1 VRGLAVGCAAALLIV
16 VLAAGAP
23 GAAGQTPPPQAQQ
36 QTPPRFESRVEVGL
50 VTADVTVVDRDGR
63 PVTDLTTADF
73 SVRVDGKP
81 RTIASLQF
89 VAQEAAPAR
98 PAPAAEDETPDL
110 VSSNESVGVGRL
122 ITFVIDQ
129 SNIRVGGGRAALR
142 TAERFLETLTPA
154 DRVAVFGVP
163 PPGPRVPF
171 TNDLDRVREALQRS
185 AGQAPM
191 SDFSQY
197 RIGKGEAMDI
207 VRGDQ
212 QTFQSVVAR
221 ECTDAGDP
229 MCPDTIELECQR
241 IVADIRMRARASIS
255 SVESVL
261 EQLGTIPGPK
271 TVVLI
276 SEGLTTE
283 QGVSDVSRIGELA
296 AKAQV
301 SLYALRLAVGSFD
314 ASEARRGPTSS
325 LDQRLAIEG
334 LETLAGVAK
343 GAVFNVVGSGEGIF
357 ERVTR
362 EISGYYLLAFEPTDE
377 DNDGKPHDIRVDVNR
392 DGVTVR
398 ARREFR
404 VTEEAAARA
413 PDSEALAEALGT
425 PLVRGDVPMRLT
437 TYNFKDAGSS
447 KVRLLISAEIGRD
460 HQVAEERALAFALF
474 DRQGR
479 VLDSGMQHA
488 TLFPRDGANPSPFV
502 YDGTLLVEPGDYVLK
517 LAVVDNEGRVG
528 TIEHNVHAALGEAG
542 PIRTGDLVIGT
553 RSRNART
560 LRLPT
565 GARVAGRAFSFI
577 ELYADRDRD
586 LSAATVTIEVSDSA
600 DGPALVSSLAP
611 FTSVETEGQRQ
622 ALAELDLG
630 VLPPGPYVVRA
641 RILVGER
648 QVGVIARP
656 FAIEASAAPAP
667 AAAPVAPG
675 RPAAPAAGSGRS
687 AVPYGV
693 PMAALDAASLVDTFS
708 RDPLFEPA
716 AVGAFLDELVAA
728 LPPGA
733 VPPALEAAL
742 VEARAGR
749 LEAAA
754 DQAKGEVRHPLTTF
768 LRGLNLLQKGD
779 IEAAGS
785 FFRST
790 LQAAPGAFSP
800 MVYLA
805 ACYAAGGRDDEAA
818 GAWQTSL
825 LGLDDSPLVFQYL
838 ADAAMRSGNGAM
850 AVESLQ
856 EALAAWPDDARF
868 SRRLAAA
875 LLLFGR
881 PEEGLETLDRHL
893 EAHPDDERAWYM
905 GVQAVFALRVSG
917 RATGTPADDL
927 ARARRYADG
936 YERLGGVNM
945 ALVRAWL
952 AYLEK
957 QVED

>member
-1 VRGLAVGCAAALLIV
+1 VRGLAVLL
-16 VLAAGAP
+16 LAGFAVAAP
-23 GAAGQTPPPQAQQ
+23 GRGQTPPQDP

-63 PVTDLTTADF
+63 PVTGLTAADF
-73 SVRVDGKP
+73 SVRVDGQP
-81 RTIASLQF
+81 RAVASLQF
-89 VAQEAAPAR
+89 VAQEAVAPEAAAEEAGAPAL
-98 PAPAAEDETPDL
+98 A
-110 VSSNESVGVGRL
+110 SSNESAGVGRL
-122 ITFVIDQ
+122 ITFVVDQ

-142 TAERFLETLTPA
+142 TAERFLDTLTAA

-171 TNDLDRVREALQRS
+171 TNDFDRVREALRRS
-185 AGQAPM
+185 NGQAPGT
-191 SDFSQY
+191 DNTQY

-207 VRGDQ
+207 VRGDRQ
-212 QTFQSVVAR
+212 ALQSVIAR
-221 ECTDAGDP
+221 ECTDASDP
-229 MCPDTIELECQR
+229 VCPETIELESQT
-241 IVADIRMRARASIS
+241 IVTEIRMRARASIS

-283 QGVSDVSRIGELA
+283 QGITDLARIGDLA
-296 AKAQV
+296 AQAQV
-301 SLYALRLAVGSFD
+301 SLYALRLAAGSFD

-343 GAVFNVVGSGEGIF
+343 GAVFNIAGSGEGIF
-357 ERVTR
+357 ERVAR

-377 DNDGKPHDIRVDVNR
+377 DNDGKPHDIKVDVNR
-392 DGVTVR
+392 EGVTVR

-404 VTEEAAARA
+404 VTDEAAARA
-413 PDSEALAEALGT
+413 PDSEALAEALGS

-488 TLFPRDGANPSPFV
+488 TLFPRDGASPSPFV

-517 LAVVDNEGRVG
+517 LAVVDGEGRVG

-542 PIRTGDLVIGT
+542 PIETGDLVIGT
-553 RSRNART
+553 RARNART

-565 GARVAGRAFSFI
+565 GARVSGRAFSFI
-577 ELYADRDRD
+577 ELYADDDRD
-586 LSAATVTIEVSDSA
+586 LSAASVTIEVADSA

-611 FTSVETEGQRQ
+611 FTSVDTGGQRQ

-630 VLPPGPYVVRA
+630 VLPPGPYVARA
-641 RILVGER
+641 RIRVGDR
-648 QVGVIARP
+648 LAGVITRP
-656 FAIEASAAPAP
+656 FAIEASVSVAP
-667 AAAPVAPG
+667 AAAPAAPS

-708 RDPLFEPA
+708 RDPLFEPEA
-716 AVGAFLDELVAA
+716 LGGFLDELIAA
-728 LPPGA
+728 LPPGS

-742 VEARAGR
+742 AEARAGR

-754 DQAKGEVRHPLTTF
+754 DKAKGEVRHPLTMF
-768 LRGLNLLQKGD
+768 LRGLDLLKKGD

-825 LGLDDSPLVFQYL
+825 LGLDDSPLVFAYL

-856 EALAAWPDDARF
+856 EALASWPDDERF
-868 SRRLAAA
+868 SRRLSAA

-881 PEEGLETLDRHL
+881 PDEGLDLLDRHL
-893 EAHPDDERAWYM
+893 AQHPDDERAWYM

-936 YERLGGVNM
+936 YERVGGANM

-952 AYLEK
+952 SYLEK
-957 QVED
+957 QAGL